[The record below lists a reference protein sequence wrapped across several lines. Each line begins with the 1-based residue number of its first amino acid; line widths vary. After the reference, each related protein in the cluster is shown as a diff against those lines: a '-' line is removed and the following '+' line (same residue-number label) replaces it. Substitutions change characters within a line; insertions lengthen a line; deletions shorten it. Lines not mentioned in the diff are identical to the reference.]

1 LQNRHSFV
9 IKGEVMHG
17 YTCITMSQRFHVLL
31 TTRQHAILNDEAS
44 RTGLPVA
51 ELIRRAVDKTYRPH
65 VRPTVRGVEVSVG
78 FWRRPDAAVAGRRPR
93 TLDERG

>member
-1 LQNRHSFV
+1 MRSV
-9 IKGEVMHG
+9 
-17 YTCITMSQRFHVLL
+17 
-31 TTRQHAILNDEAS
+31 DEAS
-44 RTGLPVA
+44 ERRLIVTWKNDTSMGILPVA

>member
-1 LQNRHSFV
+1 
-9 IKGEVMHG
+9 MHG

-31 TTRQHAILNDEAS
+31 TTRQHSLLNDEAI
-44 RTGLPVA
+44 RTGLPMA
-51 ELIRRAVDKTYRPH
+51 ELIRRAVDKTYRPY

-93 TLDERG
+93 TLDQRD